1 MICGATGGREEG
13 AQRTREPQT
22 ETAPTTM
29 NDKAFF
35 NPLCAAVHLPAAAVR
50 ARPKRRSVAAQGGLG
65 RKRTPP
71 SAMQLFVLLCLTAA
85 AVPAIAATCAES
97 PPLPTGIARLSL
109 NRAHQPILREGDGR
123 TWRLQPLGKQMML
136 DPIEPPASPPLPSAD
151 ALPDGETAVGGHDI
165 RRAWFAGATDRYPH
179 GALGD
184 NMEATE
190 LRVQTPDGRNLSL
203 TLGEDSVFED
213 RYPRLVDLDGD
224 GHDEIVVVRTYLTR
238 GSALAIY
245 GLRDGRLVELAET
258 APTGTPHEWLDPAGF
273 PDLDGDGHPDI
284 AVVQT
289 PDSGGTLK
297 AYSFDGQALH
307 LLGTLAGFSNHVFGS
322 PEMRMSAVISFAGE
336 RRQGLILPTDGRR
349 IVDEVW
355 WDHGKL
361 YSRRFA
367 RHADPVSTAMLAGD
381 FEGDGRTQVL
391 YGLADG
397 RLVFCSP

>member
-1 MICGATGGREEG
+1 MHDQATV
-13 AQRTREPQT
+13 
-22 ETAPTTM
+22 
-29 NDKAFF
+29 
-35 NPLCAAVHLPAAAVR
+35 NPLSAAVR
-50 ARPKRRSVAAQGGLG
+50 LPAGAVRAWLGRCSSAAHHDSNRKRARPSARQLIVLFCLAA
-65 RKRTPP
+65 
-71 SAMQLFVLLCLTAA
+71 TAA
-85 AVPAIAATCAES
+85 PVPAATCAES
-97 PPLPTGIARLSL
+97 PPLPTGIAQLSIDG
-109 NRAHQPILREGDGR
+109 AHQPILREGDGR
-123 TWRLQPLGKQMML
+123 TWRLQPLGRQMML
-136 DPIEPPASPPLPSAD
+136 DPIEPPASPALPSPD

-165 RRAWFAGATDRYPH
+165 RRAWLAGPTDRYPH

-184 NMEATE
+184 KIEASE
-190 LRVQTPDGRNLSL
+190 LRVETPDGRNLSL

-224 GHDEIVVVRTYLTR
+224 GRDEIVVVRTYLTR

-245 GLRDGRLVELAET
+245 GLREGRLVELAET
-258 APTGTPHEWLDPAGF
+258 PPIGTPHRWLDPAGF
-273 PDLDGDGHPDI
+273 PDFDGNGHPDI

-297 AYSFDGQALH
+297 AYSFDGHALH
-307 LLGTLAGFSNHVFGS
+307 LLGSLAGFSNHVSGS

-355 WDHGKL
+355 WEQGKL

-381 FEGDGRTQVL
+381 FEGDGRTQIL